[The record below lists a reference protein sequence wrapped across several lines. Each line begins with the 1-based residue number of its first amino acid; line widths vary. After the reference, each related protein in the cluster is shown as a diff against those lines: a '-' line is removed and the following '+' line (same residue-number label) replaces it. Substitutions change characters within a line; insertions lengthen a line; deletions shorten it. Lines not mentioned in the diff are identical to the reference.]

1 VAYNRIITH
10 SDFDGVVSTVICS
23 HVFGIN
29 RYFFTG
35 PRVIQESKIRIT
47 KNDIVCDLPCPPE
60 CGLWFDH
67 HEGNAKDVKAKGID
81 TEKIEGCFALKPSCS
96 RVIFDYFRPSHEMPS
111 WFVLMVDEA
120 DEIDAFNYTS
130 IEEWQKETP
139 GKIID
144 WTIKLREGDN
154 LLRRDYMKQ
163 LVSRLKTASLDDV
176 ARMPFVLALYQKY
189 KDEKQSIL
197 ERIQKEATFLEAD
210 KNKELVV
217 LDMTKHQIR
226 PKMLKHLSYLLFPQ
240 SLGVIE
246 INTLYEEEIKTN
258 NLSIS
263 MSLSL
268 KKGGGSGQKNVGE
281 IMREMHI
288 GDGHRGAGAGVVFCG
303 GESEMERMK
312 EKILK
317 QIYSIWRNQSN
328 ECVSELRI

>member
-1 VAYNRIITH
+1 MAYNRIITH
-10 SDFDGVVSTVICS
+10 SDFDGVVSTVICA
-23 HVFGIN
+23 HIFNIN

-35 PRVIQESKIRIT
+35 PRVIQELKIPIT
-47 KNDIVCDLPCPPE
+47 KKDIVCDLPCPPE

-67 HEGNAKDVKAKGID
+67 HEGNAKDVKARGFD
-81 TEKIEGCFALKPSCS
+81 PEKIEGCFELKPSCS

-111 WFVLMVDEA
+111 WFTRMVDEA
-120 DEIDAFNYTS
+120 DDIDTFNYAS
-130 IEEWQKETP
+130 IEEWQRETP

-154 LLRRDYMKQ
+154 QLRRNYMKQ
-163 LVSRLKTASLDDV
+163 LVCQLRNASLDDV
-176 ARMPFVLALYQKY
+176 AQMPFVLDLYQKY
-189 KDEKQSIL
+189 KNEKQSML
-197 ERIQKEATFLEAD
+197 ERIQKEATFLDED
-210 KNKELVV
+210 RNKELVV
-217 LDMTKHQIR
+217 LDMTKHKIR
-226 PKMLKHLSYLLFPQ
+226 PKMLKHFSYLLFPQ

-268 KKGGGSGQKNVGE
+268 KKGGDSDQKNVGE

-288 GDGHRGAGAGVVFCG
+288 GDGHRGAGAGVVFCSG
-303 GESEMERMK
+303 KAEMERMK

-328 ECVSELRI
+328 EYMSEL